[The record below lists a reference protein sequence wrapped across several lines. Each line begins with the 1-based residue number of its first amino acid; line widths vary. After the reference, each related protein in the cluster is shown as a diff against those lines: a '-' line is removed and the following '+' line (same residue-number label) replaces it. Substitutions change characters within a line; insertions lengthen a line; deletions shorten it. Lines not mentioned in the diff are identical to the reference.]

1 METVSNNS
9 PVGLSL
15 PGSGEIDL
23 ATLMFSV
30 QSERAKLL
38 DSMVRDQAAKIQ
50 YNNERLKELNQAMSL
65 ANQYGESG
73 GNLNDVKI
81 TALNTTTGKL
91 EETSLQT
98 FLDRRG
104 VTTPNED
111 KDGKYSKEEIA
122 LVTTNIKNSIDS
134 STSSSQLDMTQL
146 QSTMNKYNQT
156 FEALSNFISKYYQSL
171 NTITGN
177 MR

>member
-1 METVSNNS
+1 MENVSNNS

-23 ATLMFSV
+23 ATLMFTV
-30 QSERAKLL
+30 QSERATLL

-65 ANQYGESG
+65 ANKYGESG
-73 GNLNDVKI
+73 GDLDNVNI
-81 TALNTTTGKL
+81 TALNTTTGQM
-91 EETSLQT
+91 ETTSLQT

-104 VTTPNED
+104 VTTPND
-111 KDGKYSKEEIA
+111 DGDGNYSKEEIA

-134 STSSSQLDMTQL
+134 LTSTSQLDMTQL

-156 FEALSNFISKYYQSL
+156 FEALSNFISKYFQSL

-177 MR
+177 IR